1 MSKLN
6 SFLGVLAITILSY
19 ASQAQTPCTGGF
31 ADGYPCEGIDLLSF
45 IPLSEMDAPQANDI
59 WGWTSPDTGDEYV
72 MIGLTNGTAF
82 FNITNPVNPAYLGK
96 LPTQTSSSNWR
107 DIKVHDN
114 HAFIVS
120 EANGHGMQVFN
131 LLQLDGQTTAQT
143 WSNTAY
149 FNGLDIGISFGS
161 SHNIAIN
168 EGSGY
173 AYVVGAGQCQGGL
186 YAIDINNPNNP
197 TFAGCFS
204 TDGYTHDA
212 QCVNYIGPDPEYQGT
227 EICFNS
233 NENTLTIVDVTD
245 KTDMTQI
252 SRTGYQNQRYT
263 HQGWLTEDHQYF
275 LMNDELDEFFGGNNT
290 LTYMWDVR
298 DLDNPVFM
306 GFYEAPRA
314 AIDHNL
320 YVKGDLVYSSNYT
333 SGLRVLDISNI
344 ASASLTE
351 FAYFDTYPANDLPQ
365 FEGTWS
371 NYPYFESGVIAVSG
385 IREGLFLL
393 KLQNDN
399 EVCDVTGGT
408 LTGGPFN
415 FCVDGTPDNIPSNG
429 IILSG
434 STGTNQGWVVTDD
447 SGNILGLPPSFTAPN
462 FDGAGTGTC
471 FIYHIAYE
479 DGLAGLAPN
488 NNLSQLEGCFNLS
501 NRITVIR
508 EDCGVSTD
516 HIAVGKPATQSST
529 RFNGVASRAV
539 DGDTNGVYGAGS
551 TTHTDNETGWWRVDL
566 EDVYDITTIN
576 IHNRTDC
583 CSDRLNGAS
592 LYIGLIDST
601 DPADYTKIDDLNAN
615 TVNAF
620 PDINM
625 QARYIM
631 VRRDNSNFLSLAEVE
646 VYGTLAPPPSTD
658 HIAIGKPATQSS
670 TRFNGV
676 ASRAVDGDTNGVYG
690 AGSITHTDN
699 ETGWWRVDLEDV
711 YDITTI
717 NVHNR
722 TDCCSDRLNGTSL
735 YIGLIDS
742 TNPADY
748 TKIDDLNV
756 NTVNA
761 FPDINMQARY
771 IMVRRNNSNFL
782 SLAEVEVYGT
792 LADDDN
798 MICPPIDLNTTYQS
812 FGGGQDNGIATLSE
826 NNTVV
831 RISDNAWKYID
842 FQYNIASNTVLKF
855 DFRSDIQGE
864 IHGIALENDSG
875 LSSDRTFKLYGTQ
888 NWGITDF
895 NNYPANG
902 EWVTYTIP
910 IGDFYTGGIDRIM
923 LVTDHDGGGRNGDSF
938 FRNIVVF
945 EDINDNGIEDD
956 CESIAQEVV
965 LYQDCNYAG
974 ANASFGIGE
983 YPFGAF
989 IPLFSNDALS
999 SITIPTGLQARLYQ
1013 HNFAGR
1019 EVILTADDSCLSGIN
1034 FNNQVSSLIVEPLN
1048 VKQESDDIVS
1058 ISIAPN
1064 PARDYLRINFEN
1076 YNDNNIE
1083 YVISTIQG
1091 QIVSSGRMNTNHGG
1105 IEHLDV
1111 SSLQNGLY
1119 FIHLQSDNKR
1129 TVAHKFVIMKD

>member
-399 EVCDVTGGT
+399 EVCDVAGGT

-646 VYGTLAPPPSTD
+646 VYGTLA
-658 HIAIGKPATQSS
+658 
-670 TRFNGV
+670 
-676 ASRAVDGDTNGVYG
+676 
-690 AGSITHTDN
+690 
-699 ETGWWRVDLEDV
+699 
-711 YDITTI
+711 
-717 NVHNR
+717 
-722 TDCCSDRLNGTSL
+722 
-735 YIGLIDS
+735 
-742 TNPADY
+742 
-748 TKIDDLNV
+748 
-756 NTVNA
+756 
-761 FPDINMQARY
+761 
-771 IMVRRNNSNFL
+771 
-782 SLAEVEVYGT
+782 
-792 LADDDN
+792 DDDN

-842 FQYNIASNTVLKF
+842 FQYNITSNTVLKF

-902 EWVTYTIP
+902 EWVTYSIP